1 MKESHEAVVIFLW
14 EGIDFMIM
22 ASGAADGGAKKSL
35 PSGGN
40 NIIEL
45 IKICKL
51 AISGFIIPDA
61 QSIVCGCDQT
71 ISAYFFNFIAC
82 ELFFD
87 ELVVGFV

>member
-1 MKESHEAVVIFLW
+1 MKKRHEAVVIFLW

-22 ASGAADGGAKKSL
+22 ASGATNGGTKKSL
-35 PSGGN
+35 ACGRN

-45 IKICKL
+45 IKISQF
-51 AISGFIIPDA
+51 AISGFVVPNA
-61 QSIVCGCDQT
+61 KSIVSGCDQT
-71 ISAYFFNFIAC
+71 ISAYFFNFIAS